1 MVVLSRSY
9 QSNRIVTLEIVAKML
24 SIGTP
29 NERLHRTRRQRSS
42 RNTDGLLPG
51 RVLTRSAS
59 GTFPLNV
66 PVAASSANVLPFQ
79 RTCSQTSLSKFNLF
93 SNFINQSDL
102 VRWNSNQYGFAPAPL
117 VIAGPSGSGKS
128 TLLKRLM
135 EEFQDCFGFSV
146 SQYYF
151 VNHDEFEQSIQNEEF
166 IEFTR
171 FSNNYYGTSKKAVI
185 DVQSSGK
192 ICILDVEMDGV
203 KNLKKTHLNP
213 RFVFIKPPSMEI
225 LEDRLRNRGTE
236 TEESIKRRLDKA
248 IEELRFG
255 EIEGIFDL
263 TITNDDFEQA
273 YEVLRSFI
281 VEDVEALKRIRG
293 M

>member
-1 MVVLSRSY
+1 
-9 QSNRIVTLEIVAKML
+9 ML
-24 SIGTP
+24 SVGTQ
-29 NERLHRTRRQRSS
+29 NEKLHRRR
-42 RNTDGLLPG
+42 LP
-51 RVLTRSAS
+51 AS
-59 GTFPLNV
+59 HPLAR
-66 PVAASSANVLPFQ
+66 AASTGKLPQSCAPAFN
-79 RTCSQTSLSKFNLF
+79 RLSSF
-93 SNFINQSDL
+93 SPDL
-102 VRWNSNQYGFAPAPL
+102 VRWNSTASSQYGLTPAPL

-146 SQYYF
+146 SHTTRKPRPGEEHGKEYF
-151 VNHDEFEQSIQNEEF
+151 FVEHDEFESSIQNEDF

-213 RFVFIKPPSMEI
+213 RFVFVKPPSMEI

-236 TEESIKRRLDKA
+236 TEESIKRRLDRA

-255 EIEGIFDL
+255 EIQGMFDL
-263 TITNDDFEQA
+263 TITNDDFEKA
-273 YEVLRSFI
+273 YEMLRDFI
-281 VEDVEALKRIRG
+281 VEDIEALKRTRG